1 MAAAGRWSLGDSDV
15 NVSQLQMLKMKRG
28 KKKVSAT
35 CLFNFGVF
43 TD

>member
-15 NVSQLQMLKMKRG
+15 NVSQLQMLKMNQ
-28 KKKVSAT
+28 KKKSAT
-35 CLFNFGVF
+35 RLFNFGVF